1 MLNLRYSN
9 LQNEALTAQQ
19 RNLLIEGK
27 IDQIP
32 DMSRIVAK
40 QIPSNV
46 KLSIDFTKLARIADS
61 KGKKQ
66 LATFLIEQEKSI
78 VKKIPFLLEA
88 QKFESALVS
97 AVKGGDPNIINKV
110 FSAIIAKESEAKA
123 VEYAKRV
130 GDGADRF
137 LKNYAKNRNNYEL
150 LKQVSGGFDYSFS
163 LVQLRT
169 AYETTNLH
177 ARNDFL
183 R

>member
-1 MLNLRYSN
+1 MKQYISMVYDDWCQCLIRHASPQISESELQRMLEDKFNKLKIKIAEELGIDVLNLRYSN

-46 KLSIDFTKLARIADS
+46 KLTIDFTKLARIAD
-61 KGKKQ
+61 KEKKKQ
-66 LATFLIEQEKSI
+66 LATFLIEQEKNI

-123 VEYAKRV
+123 VKPTAH
-130 GDGADRF
+130 
-137 LKNYAKNRNNYEL
+137 L
-150 LKQVSGGFDYSFS
+150 L
-163 LVQLRT
+163 
-169 AYETTNLH
+169 
-177 ARNDFL
+177 
-183 R
+183 